1 MGEGGAP
8 LLRTAGWRRTFFPLP
23 EGEVPHALCAWGE
36 GGAPLLRTAGWRRT
50 FFPLPEGEVPH
61 ALCAWGEGGAATAS
75 VPREVAS
82 ASTMPL
88 SPGGEAAGY
97 SPRFASLHGGR
108 STPLTIVFGDG
119 PLPP

>member
-1 MGEGGAP
+1 MGGRGAP

-50 FFPLPEGEVPH
+50 FFPLPEGE
-61 ALCAWGEGGAATAS
+61 GGATTAS